1 MAPPQHEAGGGGRSG
16 HDVFGSDKVSLAFEQ
31 PTRDTGDSIF
41 TRDYLCL
48 QFDPLGG
55 GLLGDE
61 PQVSSARL
69 RSLILSKEKELHD
82 INQFRIDTLEQVS

>member
-1 MAPPQHEAGGGGRSG
+1 LLE
-16 HDVFGSDKVSLAFEQ
+16 
-31 PTRDTGDSIF
+31 
-41 TRDYLCL
+41 

-82 INQFRIDTLEQVS
+82 INQFRIDTLEQVSFTFCPR